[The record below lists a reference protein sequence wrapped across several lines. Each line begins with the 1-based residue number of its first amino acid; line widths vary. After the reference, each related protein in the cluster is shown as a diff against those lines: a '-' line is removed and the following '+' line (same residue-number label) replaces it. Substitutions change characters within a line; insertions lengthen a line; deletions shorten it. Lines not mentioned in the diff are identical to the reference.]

1 MQTETIILIVSNIVV
16 PIVVALI
23 TGIAQAKKYK
33 KEIQLLNYH
42 TRVELKK
49 FLKSMNTRLKCLNL
63 STSII
68 RNLNLRNLGIL
79 L

>member
-33 KEIQLLNYH
+33 KEIQLL
-42 TRVELKK
+42 EL
-49 FLKSMNTRLKCLNL
+49 SHESRIMNTRLKCLNL

>member
-33 KEIQLLNYH
+33 KEIQLL
-42 TRVELKK
+42 ELSHESRIKEI
-49 FLKSMNTRLKCLNL
+49 SQ
-63 STSII
+63 
-68 RNLNLRNLGIL
+68 
-79 L
+79 